1 MKKLPS
7 TQLPAPPWTTE
18 TGYLRMMIKDLVTEV
33 RLGLHPWERHPEKP
47 QRIVVN
53 VELFAA
59 PPRAKFKNVSSVVDY
74 DFIRDALKKWPRR
87 RHTVF
92 IETLLD
98 ELVELCFKDKRVK
111 AARVSIF
118 KPDIYNE
125 AAGAGVEVYKVRSA
139 EAGAGLAKRRKTA
152 KRARR
157 S

>member
-1 MKKLPS
+1 MKK
-7 TQLPAPPWTTE
+7 APKPVPTAAHWSAE
-18 TGYLRMMIKDLVTEV
+18 TGYIRMMIKDLATEV

-59 PPRAKFKNVSSVVDY
+59 PPTHKFTDVSAVVDY
-74 DFIRDALKKWPRR
+74 DYIRDALRKWPKR

-98 ELVELCFKDKRVK
+98 ELVTLCFRDKRVM

-125 AAGAGVEVYKVRSA
+125 AAGAGVEVYKVRP
-139 EAGAGLAKRRKTA
+139 
-152 KRARR
+152 
-157 S
+157 